1 MTTPALIVLRPG
13 DKVLVTLSDDPD
25 PEDAQTFLVQLRKD
39 FPGVDFTFLSGVSS
53 IAVAAPE

>member
-1 MTTPALIVLRPG
+1 MTAPALIVLRPG

-25 PEDAQTFLVQLRKD
+25 PEHTHAVMRTLRKA
-39 FPGVDFTFLSGVSS
+39 FPGVDFTLMAGVSA